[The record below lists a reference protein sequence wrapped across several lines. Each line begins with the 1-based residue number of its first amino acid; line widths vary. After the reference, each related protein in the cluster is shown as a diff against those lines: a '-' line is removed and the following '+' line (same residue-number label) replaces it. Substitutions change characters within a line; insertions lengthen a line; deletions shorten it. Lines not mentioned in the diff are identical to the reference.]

1 MLIIINNKNKTIM
14 QTEQTILIE
23 NLLLK
28 QQVEFLK
35 EKTQINELKNLT
47 EKQLEEIKIKS
58 EKQLEILKL
67 KEKETEF
74 NRQQQF
80 IMEKIRGYLK
90 IDITNEE
97 ISSLINECINYRD
110 NPMKY
115 YFKVSDDD
123 LLIYRKLLNKFA
135 RHHNIRYD
143 DSYEIISRYLN
154 KIQPLN
160 GYQEYLMEY
169 NILSQKHRENENN
182 KRQLDR
188 NYIQHL
194 FIDQTEY
201 SKRYIP
207 IFIK

>member
-1 MLIIINNKNKTIM
+1 M
-14 QTEQTILIE
+14 QTEHKLLDEPIE
-23 NLLLK
+23 HGLLDEPTE
-28 QQVEFLK
+28 Q
-35 EKTQINELKNLT
+35 ELL
-47 EKQLEEIKIKS
+47 KQLEEIKIKKQ
-58 EKQLEILKL
+58 KQLEILKL

-97 ISSLINECINYRD
+97 ISSLVNECNISNYEHHSIKYYG
-110 NPMKY
+110 MKY
-115 YFKVSDDD
+115 YFKVSGDDD
-123 LLIYRKLLNKFA
+123 LLIYKKLLNKFA

-143 DSYEIISRYLN
+143 DSYEIILRYLN

-160 GYQEYLMEY
+160 GYQEYCNEY
-169 NILSQKHRENENN
+169 IILYQKHQSNEINR
-182 KRQLDR
+182 RQLDR
-188 NYIQHL
+188 NYIQHS